1 MTKRFSEAFRDVE
14 LPEPTWFLKSKK
26 FVDVNKLEIRKLFSP
41 TDLDDIPKV
50 DLVWDVWVL
59 ISYKWKP
66 AHILWINDEWE
77 RKIFVWQIQWVKG
90 KEWYRVIKWIDVVWY
105 YAAFVASVVSSTQE
119 ELEIDVEKHFE
130 TADLKAIERVYWRY
144 INFLNLL
151 KENLG
156 C

>member
-14 LPEPTWFLKSKK
+14 LPEPTGFLKSKK

-50 DLVWDVWVL
+50 DLVGDVGVL
-59 ISYKWKP
+59 ISYKGKP
-66 AHILWINDEWE
+66 AHILGINDEGE
-77 RKIFVWQIQWVKG
+77 RKIFVGQIQGVKG
-90 KEWYRVIKWIDVVWY
+90 KEGYRVIKGIDVVGY

-130 TADLKAIERVYWRY
+130 TADLKAIERVYGRY